1 MITNYLNKKKMKTL
15 KSTTTTILI
24 LALVMFPV
32 LSMAQKT
39 SQVIETDE
47 FSAIKVGSIF
57 KVELI
62 QGDNHFLELTGDERF
77 LEDVNARVQN
87 GILRLDYS
95 GRARNASIEATI
107 ITPVVNSIDLSGAVS
122 LSAGN
127 TIESPSLKVKMS
139 GATSATMEVQT
150 AMLESNIS
158 GASNLNISGRAAKH
172 RAVASG
178 ASQIRA
184 KNLETES
191 TKVNVSG
198 ASHAR
203 INATESIDA
212 NASGTSRIVF
222 ANEPENVKVR
232 TSGMAS
238 VNGTQAH
245 MVNTSASG
253 DTTRIRLG
261 SRDLWII
268 DEEGKERVKVERR
281 HRGFRNNWSGFE
293 LGINGYLSPNNDFNL
308 QGDAELI
315 DLRYEKSVIVNINF
329 FQQSFPII
337 KNNLGVFTGIG
348 LSFNNY
354 RFDNQTRIV
363 YDRQGLSFFEDED
376 PMRKNK
382 LTLTWITVPLML
394 ELQTSGRRHSEKFHL
409 AGGMILGTRIGTHT
423 KYVYDDHGKKRKE
436 KDYNNFH
443 VPPFRFDLA
452 GRIGWGRVNLFA
464 TYALNTLFLEDKGPE
479 LYPFSVGIRLLN
491 W

>member
-1 MITNYLNKKKMKTL
+1 MITNYLNKKEMKTL

-24 LALVMFPV
+24 LALVMLPV
-32 LSMAQKT
+32 FSMAQKV
-39 SQVIETDE
+39 SQVIETEE
-47 FSAIKVGSIF
+47 FSAIKVSSIF

-87 GILRLDYS
+87 GVLRLDYS

-107 ITPVVNSIDLSGAVS
+107 ITPVINSIDLSGAVS

-150 AMLESNIS
+150 ASLESNIS
-158 GASNLNISGRAAKH
+158 GASNLIISGMAAKH

-184 KNLETES
+184 QNLVTGS

-212 NASGTSRIVF
+212 NASGTSRVVF

-245 MVNTSASG
+245 MVNTSESG

-268 DEEGKERVKVERR
+268 EEEGKERVRVERR

-293 LGINGYLSPNNDFNL
+293 MGINGFLSPNNDFNL
-308 QGDAELI
+308 TGDAEL
-315 DLRYEKSVIVNINF
+315 LEPRYGRSFTYNLNLI
-329 FQQSFPII
+329 QQNLPII
-337 KNNLGVFTGIG
+337 RNNLGIYTGLGFTW
-348 LSFNNY
+348 NNY
-354 RFDNQTRIV
+354 RFDNQTGIV
-363 YDRQGLSFFEDED
+363 YTREGLEIIEWEEKAS
-376 PMRKNK
+376 RSSLR
-382 LTLTWITVPLML
+382 LTYLTVPLML
-394 ELQTSGRRHSEKFHL
+394 EFQTGGNRRAERFHI
-409 AGGMILGTRIGTHT
+409 AGGMTLGTLIGSRAR
-423 KYVYDDHGKKRKE
+423 YVFDVEGDKRRVT
-436 KDYNNFH
+436 DNHNFH
-443 VPPFRFDLA
+443 IPPFRFDLT
-452 GRIGWGRVNLFA
+452 GRVGWGNVNLFA
-464 TYALNTLFLEDKGPE
+464 NYSLNSLFKEDKGPE
-479 LYPFSVGIRLLN
+479 IYPFSVGIRLIN
-491 W
+491 F